1 MDKFELDKNI
11 TLSVLKDLVFPLKDL
26 ILSKV
31 ENGYAYNVL
40 VSLHEHNCI
49 YPGGFPVD
57 ENVLELLH
65 TQDFGQNATVRL
77 IVRYL
82 SNIDFIRIY
91 VNVKSFNISK
101 EIVID
106 TKFSSFGY
114 SVSGLNGFYKFGEL
128 PLKEDLDLLV
138 SSKTKNNFK

>member
-1 MDKFELDKNI
+1 MDKFVLDKNI

-40 VSLHEHNCI
+40 VSLHEHNGI

-65 TQDFGQNATVRL
+65 TQDFGQNATTRQ
-77 IVRYL
+77 IARYL
-82 SNIDFIRIY
+82 SNIDYIRIN
-91 VNVKSFNISK
+91 VNMDSFNISK
-101 EIVID
+101 TIVID
-106 TKFSSFGY
+106 IKFSSFGY
-114 SVSGLNGFYKFGEL
+114 SILGLSGLYKYGEL
-128 PLKEDLDLLV
+128 PLEEDLVSLV
-138 SSKTKNNFK
+138 LNKTK